1 MNSLYFCPSCHYIYP
16 ASTAR
21 DRSFCPDCGQPSP
34 RPANDREQKQYEA
47 DRKSMLDPTPSP
59 VVK

>member
-1 MNSLYFCPSCHYIYP
+1 MNLYFCPSCHYIYP
-16 ASTAR
+16 AATAR
-21 DRSFCPDCGQPSP
+21 DKVFCIDCGQPSP
-34 RPANDREQKQYEA
+34 RPANAKEQTLYEA